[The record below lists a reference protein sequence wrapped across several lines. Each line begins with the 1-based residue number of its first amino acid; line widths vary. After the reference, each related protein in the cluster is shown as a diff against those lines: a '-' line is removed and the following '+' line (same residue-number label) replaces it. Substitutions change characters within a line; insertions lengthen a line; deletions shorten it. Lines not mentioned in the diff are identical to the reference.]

1 MESLHS
7 ACVYFLLISK
17 APAVSEESAEGYVE
31 KEAHG

>member
-7 ACVYFLLISK
+7 ARVYFLLISK